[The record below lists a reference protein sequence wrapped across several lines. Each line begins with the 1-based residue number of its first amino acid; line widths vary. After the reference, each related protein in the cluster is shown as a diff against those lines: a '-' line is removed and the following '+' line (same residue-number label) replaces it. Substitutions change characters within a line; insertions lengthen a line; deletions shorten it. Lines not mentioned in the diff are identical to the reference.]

1 MNNWL
6 LVTVALCSIPPRALA
21 DDTLKFR
28 EVAHQVSVQS
38 WQVGD
43 IDGHAIF
50 PGACVGN
57 CLFSRR
63 GGWHNFPDCDADYV
77 EDSGAIPLSYDN
89 LTLSDGS
96 VPRLKGA

>member
-6 LVTVALCSIPPRALA
+6 LVTVALCSIPPSALA
-21 DDTLKFR
+21 DDILKFR

-50 PGACVGN
+50 PGHASGIA
-57 CLFSRR
+57 S
-63 GGWHNFPDCDADYV
+63 FPDGVLGTISLIAMP
-77 EDSGAIPLSYDN
+77 IM
-89 LTLSDGS
+89 
-96 VPRLKGA
+96 